1 MCLTKQ
7 PLKKL
12 AILNH
17 KKGSVLSFF
26 LCVIFYRQEAAPL
39 VVLVVL
45 VLDLVELM
53 KLWTILRYI

>member
-1 MCLTKQ
+1 M
-7 PLKKL
+7 
-12 AILNH
+12 
-17 KKGSVLSFF
+17 F
-26 LCVIFYRQEAAPL
+26 LCLIFCRQEAVPL